1 MKISNAEHKV
11 MQVLWGVK
19 SPLSSKEI
27 IKAFEFSS
35 DWKPKTIQTLL
46 SRLVQKEVLGFNKE
60 GRNYFYFPKV
70 SEEQCLEEASESFLE
85 QFFGGSLMPMLSHF
99 AGSKKI
105 SKEEADLLRK
115 LLDENQS

>member
-1 MKISNAEHKV
+1 MNISDAEFEV
-11 MQVLWGVK
+11 MRVIWA
-19 SPLSSKEI
+19 SKEPLASKMI
-27 IKAFEFSS
+27 ISELTERT
-35 DWKPKTIQTLL
+35 DWKPKTMQTLI
-46 SRLVQKEVLGFNKE
+46 SRLVKKQALDFTQE
-60 GRNYFYFPKV
+60 GRTYTYFAKV
-70 SEEQCLEEASESFLE
+70 SEEQCLAEVSEGFLE